1 MSRERKYA
9 GGSKVVSFRL
19 PVIGYNEAMARV
31 NELLNT
37 IANEGNKT
45 ELNNTIVY
53 NCGCTLIGGKHIKA
67 IGCRLA
73 IVDHKIQ

>member
-1 MSRERKYA
+1 MSRDRKYT

-19 PVIGYNEAMARV
+19 PVIGYNEAITRV

-37 IANEGNKT
+37 IAMEGNKT

-53 NCGCTLIGGKHIKA
+53 QCGCTLHGGKHTKA
-67 IGCRLA
+67 IGCRMA
-73 IVDHKIQ
+73 